1 VSEYTEKFVTNR
13 QNHKENRHMADNK
26 RKTGKADRSKVSRSE
41 GYEVSYFARKH
52 GITAEQTRKLI
63 DKVGNDRA
71 KLNKAAE
78 KLKKK

>member
-1 VSEYTEKFVTNR
+1 MSDDKKAR
-13 QNHKENRHMADNK
+13 GA
-26 RKTGKADRSKVSRSE
+26 ADRRMVSKSE
-41 GYEVSYFARKH
+41 GYEVAYFARKH

-63 DKVGNDRA
+63 DKIGNDRA